1 MSNIVTSS
9 NQTSTHSNS
18 DQAGNSIR
26 VGCSSF
32 LNGLSTLVCI
42 RRRSEIRCSPADSF
56 VQQLLYVGDSHTD
69 SVIENRNRL
78 TQQLSEHPHLQAAL
92 SQERLT
98 PSQKMAYLLRQLN
111 ENNALHLTGLNL
123 SGADLRGANLYRA
136 NLSEANLSRANLTGA
151 DLRGVNLSRAILTE
165 VNLDGAILSSA
176 DLRGA
181 NLGWAKL
188 IGADLRGANLSG
200 ATLIGAILSSAD
212 LSGANLG
219 GADLTGADLSKANL
233 DGAILSSAD
242 LSGANL
248 REAKLIGA
256 DLTGADLS
264 GANLVLADLSGAN
277 LSGATLIGA
286 ILSSA
291 NLSGVNLSGFDLT
304 GANLRGA
311 NLSVANLDGA
321 KLTGANLDM
330 ADLRGA
336 NLEGAK
342 LTGAIL
348 WWANLSGADLSRAFL
363 DGANLN
369 GVIWGTVL
377 PETVLAVMAM
387 APDDPNHLNWARE
400 CLSACRDIELDTNR
414 ELTPESETKVPQA
427 LDAIDTIP
435 HINKKNTLIN
445 LFQSLITLKNTPPSD
460 HQSIKA
466 AALLCALSERFTSL
480 AHTLSATDPSLSPEK
495 RSDLIVRLLT
505 EFQRN
510 PLPQPTQ

>member
-181 NLGWAKL
+181 NL
-188 IGADLRGANLSG
+188 D
-200 ATLIGAILSSAD
+200 GAILSSAD
-212 LSGANLG
+212 LRGANLG
-219 GADLTGADLSKANL
+219 LAKLIGANL